1 MVEDNELK
9 DMADKMELP
18 LKEGAWEFIEAQIPQ
33 YPYRRRWI
41 LFWRFLT
48 SGLVLLLAV
57 TGLWYFNSSSSS
69 ADSSIQLTNTATNT
83 TAEIDPNT
91 SSNALPDE
99 TSKLELAASP
109 SGTAEVQTKQAKAAA
124 TKMPTKSVKPFTP
137 IAKTNTT
144 INNDNYNS
152 FSPDK
157 TPDIIS
163 QAPINDL
170 IISNYNETDI
180 NRYLALVRIKRY
192 FKSFSMPQDIIPRV
206 KPQTKRF
213 QYFIGMNYGLLS
225 TNIHIEPELMKL
237 PEGKGSEVSLYGGV
251 KMKKW
256 NFSLGIHSAQ
266 FRQTTSMGDHHD
278 TTYMQVFRPNFETVL
293 PSEYVG
299 RLHDTANLYLA
310 GTNHNKVN
318 QNFKVFG
325 LSLNISRA
333 ILERGDFK
341 LDLSYGANYKL
352 LTKANTFFYDSINKA
367 AVPFTQVDK
376 GIVFKNLLSS
386 RVRLAMNYR
395 LYDQLNFEVAPF
407 IDYFHKPFI
416 KHYYKADLLN
426 YGVSFG
432 LNYTFK

>member
-1 MVEDNELK
+1 MLEDNDLK

-18 LKEGAWEFIEAQIPQ
+18 LKDGAWEFIEAQIPV

-48 SGLVLLLAV
+48 GSLVLLLAV
-57 TGLWYFNSSSSS
+57 TGIWYFNNSSSST
-69 ADSSIQLTNTATNT
+69 DSSIQLTNSTTNT
-83 TAEIDPNT
+83 INAIDPNT
-91 SSNALPDE
+91 SSKTLPDAS
-99 TSKLELAASP
+99 SKLEPATAP
-109 SGTAEVQTKQAKAAA
+109 TGTAVVQQVQGKTTTKKVLA
-124 TKMPTKSVKPFTP
+124 KSVKPFAP
-137 IAKTNTT
+137 LAKINT

-157 TPDIIS
+157 TPDFLS
-163 QAPINDL
+163 QAPVADL
-170 IISNYNETDI
+170 RISDDNESDI
-180 NRYLALVRIKRY
+180 NRYLAMARIKRY
-192 FKSFSMPQDIIPRV
+192 FNSLSFPQDIIPRLKSKT
-206 KPQTKRF
+206 KPFR
-213 QYFIGMNYGLLS
+213 YFVAMNYGVLS

-237 PEGKGSEVSLYGGV
+237 PKGEGSELSLYGGIL
-251 KMKKW
+251 KKQW
-256 NFSLGIHSAQ
+256 KFSLGIHSAQ
-266 FRQTTSMGDHHD
+266 FRQTTSMGDQHD
-278 TTYMQVFRPNFETVL
+278 TTYKQVFRPNFETVL

-299 RLHDTANLYLA
+299 RLHDTASLYLA

-325 LSLNISRA
+325 LSLNVSRE

-386 RVRLAMNYR
+386 RVRLVMNYR
-395 LYDQLNFEVAPF
+395 IYQQLSFEAAPF

-432 LNYTFK
+432 LSYKIR